1 MTPSKIRKE
10 HDLKCR
16 GVNPVQGPD
25 RCWVS
30 FQKCNSPLLLA
41 RVSQTSLVFKPDSYF
56 DFDQAAVF
64 FSLRRSLTVL
74 FLLFAKQFAER
85 RRRPVALCVSVPTSR
100 GKRGELLA
108 LSALLLPRKNWCGRG
123 RVQNRARGSR
133 PDSSV
138 AAAAGRRCPDVRWLG
153 VGYR

>member
-56 DFDQAAVF
+56 DF
-64 FSLRRSLTVL
+64 
-74 FLLFAKQFAER
+74 
-85 RRRPVALCVSVPTSR
+85 RPGGRL
-100 GKRGELLA
+100 LLA
-108 LSALLLPRKNWCGRG
+108 RSTHHHSFYFSQNNSQKGGGEASLSACPSLLPEENEVSATLLAISLFCFRANIGGRG
-123 RVQNRARGSR
+123 TRSKPRRGSR
-133 PDSSV
+133 TARSPPPP
-138 AAAAGRRCPDVRWLG
+138 AAGRRRRWLG